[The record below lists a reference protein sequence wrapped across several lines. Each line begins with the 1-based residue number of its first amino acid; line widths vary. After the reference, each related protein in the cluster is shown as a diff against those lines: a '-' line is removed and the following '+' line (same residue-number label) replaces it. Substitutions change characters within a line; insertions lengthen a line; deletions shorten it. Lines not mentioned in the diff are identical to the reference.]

1 VSDLVRIFTR
11 VSERLAAGE
20 SLLLLTDYDG
30 TLTPIVP
37 DPMAAWLPRGV
48 WDDLRI
54 LAGSRRTRVGIVSGR
69 ALEDLRARVRI
80 PEVIYAGCHGLEIE
94 GPRVSFTH
102 PAAQA
107 ERPALAALAGEL
119 SLRTAAVPGVVVEPK
134 GLTVA
139 VHYRNATWEG
149 ALRLAKE
156 LQPVLAEGRFRVL
169 PGKKVV
175 ELLPQVGWSKGE
187 GALRIV
193 DHVRAHT
200 GSHLLTTYLGDDS
213 TDEMAFAVLHGQ
225 ALTVRVGW
233 WVDSAATYWLRGP
246 AEVRRLLSAL
256 AAEVGDRDRG

>member
-48 WDDLRI
+48 WDDLRT
-54 LAGSRRTRVGIVSGR
+54 LAGSSRTRVGIVSGR
-69 ALEDLRARVRI
+69 KLEDLRARVRI

-107 ERPALAALAGEL
+107 QRPALAELAGEL

-139 VHYRNATWEG
+139 VHYRNTTWDG

-156 LQPVLAEGRFRVL
+156 LRPVLAEGRFRVL

-175 ELLPQVGWSKGE
+175 ELLPKVGWSKGE

-200 GSHLLTTYLGDDS
+200 GCRLLTTYLGDDA
-213 TDEMAFAVLHGQ
+213 TDEMAFGVLQGQ

-233 WVDSAATYWLRGP
+233 RGASAATYWLRGP

-256 AAEVGDRDRG
+256 AAEVGDRGQG

>member
-11 VSERLAAGE
+11 VGERLAAGE
-20 SLLLLTDYDG
+20 SLLLLADYDG

-37 DPMAAWLPRGV
+37 DPEAAWLPRGV

-54 LAGSRRTRVGIVSGR
+54 LAGSSRTRVGIVSGR
-69 ALEDLRARVRI
+69 RIEDLRARVRI
-80 PEVIYAGCHGLEIE
+80 PEVIYAGCHGLQIE
-94 GPRVSFTH
+94 GPRVRFTH

-107 ERPALAALAGEL
+107 QRPALAALASEL
-119 SLRTAAVPGVVVEPK
+119 SLRTAAVPGVIVEPK

-139 VHYRNATWEG
+139 VHYRNTTSEG
-149 ALRLAKE
+149 MLRLAEE
-156 LQPVLAEGRFRVL
+156 LQPVLAERRFRVL

-175 ELLPQVGWSKGE
+175 ELLPQVSWSKGE

-193 DHVRAHT
+193 DHVRTHT
-200 GSHLLTTYLGDDS
+200 GWRLLTTYLGDDS
-213 TDEMAFAVLHGQ
+213 TDEMAFGVLQGQ

-233 WVDSAATYWLRGP
+233 RGDSAATYWLRGP

-256 AAEVGDRDRG
+256 AAEVMDRGQG